1 MRRPWQ
7 VSISLSAIQGA
18 LSAIR
23 HPRKKAHD
31 MFGIDGKKIKQAFAD
46 YESNLAQLSQL
57 PAETKD
63 EARITNIED
72 FIKKLQAAFGG

>member
-1 MRRPWQ
+1 
-7 VSISLSAIQGA
+7 
-18 LSAIR
+18 
-23 HPRKKAHD
+23 